1 MWAIAKK
8 DFKTIFFSPIG
19 YMVVA
24 IFLIVFGAIIYVSSV
39 GTRSVDFNTIYY
51 AMALYGLPII
61 TAVLTMRSFSE
72 ERSKDTEKLLY
83 SSPRSIF
90 SIICG
95 KFIALFAV
103 ICICVVLT
111 LLYYILLLQFGV
123 PNIKLIG
130 VTILGF
136 LLLSMAYITF
146 GILISS
152 LTENQVIS
160 ALITLVFLMLPLFV
174 SYGDGILSY
183 LSIIDFY
190 AKFPIGLIS
199 IKEIV
204 GLISFSIACVSLTLI
219 EIKRRKKFD

>member
-19 YMVVA
+19 YIVVA
-24 IFLIVFGAIIYVSSV
+24 IFLIIFSAVIYVSSIS
-39 GTRSVDFNTIYY
+39 TRSVDFNVTYY
-51 AMALYGLPII
+51 AMALYALPII

-83 SSPRSIF
+83 SSKRSIL
-90 SIICG
+90 SIIFG
-95 KFIALFAV
+95 KFLAVFAV
-103 ICICVVLT
+103 IVICVALS
-111 LLYYILLLQFGV
+111 LLYYLFILQFGV
-123 PNIKLIG
+123 PNIKLIA
-130 VTILGF
+130 VTIFGF
-136 LLLSMAYITF
+136 LLLSTAYITF

-152 LTENQVIS
+152 LTENQIIS
-160 ALITLVFLMLPLFV
+160 ALSTLVFLMLPLFV
-174 SYGDGILSY
+174 SYGNGILSY

-190 AKFPIGLIS
+190 KKFPIGLIS

-204 GLISFSIACVSLTLI
+204 GLVSFSVSSIFLTLI

>member
-8 DFKTIFFSPIG
+8 DFKTLFFSPIG
-19 YMVVA
+19 YIVVA
-24 IFLIVFGAIIYVSSV
+24 IFLIVFSAIMYISSV
-39 GTRSVDFNTIYY
+39 GTRSVDLNNVYY
-51 AMALYGLPII
+51 AMALYGLPVI

-83 SSPRSIF
+83 SSPRSIL

-95 KFIALFAV
+95 KFIALFSV
-103 ICICVVLT
+103 ILICVGLT
-111 LLYYILLLQFGV
+111 LIYYILLLQFGT

-130 VTILGF
+130 VTIFGF
-136 LLLSMAYITF
+136 LLLSMAYIAF

-160 ALITLVFLMLPLFV
+160 AIITLVFLLLPLFLP
-174 SYGDGILSY
+174 YGDGILSY

-190 AKFPIGLIS
+190 TKFPIGLIS
-199 IKEIV
+199 ISEIT
-204 GLISFSIACVSLTLI
+204 GLVSFSLVCIALTLI